1 VSDAGSTLAA
11 WLEQLETRSP
21 REIVLGLDRV
31 SAVLERLAPTM
42 PQVVFTIGGTN
53 GKGSSVEL
61 TQELFT
67 RAGYLTGAYTSPHIL
82 DYNERIRVNGE
93 PVSDAEIVACFERI
107 EAARGSTELT
117 YFEFGTL
124 AAVLA
129 FEARGVEVAV
139 LEVGMGGRL
148 DAVNAIEP
156 AASLITNVSL
166 DHCEWLGPD
175 VETIAV
181 EKAGILRRRRPA
193 VYAAGTVP
201 QSILS
206 IAAAL
211 QTDLRLP
218 GRDYGFE
225 QAGSGWNWW
234 GRTRRLESLPPP
246 ALAGRAQVGNAAG
259 VLALLEAA
267 GFEKLLTREAVS
279 AALRGLS
286 IPGRMQP
293 FRDTHAWL
301 LDVAHNPAAAQVLA
315 DGLRENPVEGP
326 TVALLGMLA
335 DKDVEGW
342 VAPLRPLVDHW
353 IAWTADNHRA
363 LPAAELARRVA
374 NATNRGC
381 VEARGV
387 DDAVSTARELCAPG
401 GRILVTG
408 SFYSV
413 GPVLKRLGYTRA
425 AEKRSWKEH

>member
-1 VSDAGSTLAA
+1 MSDGGSSLAA
-11 WLEQLETRSP
+11 WLERLETLSP

-31 SAVLERLAPTM
+31 SVVLERLAPEL
-42 PQVVFTIGGTN
+42 PRIVFTIGGTN

-61 TQELFT
+61 TQALFT
-67 RAGYLTGAYTSPHIL
+67 RAGYVTGAYTSPHIL
-82 DYNERIRVNGE
+82 HYNERIRVNGM
-93 PVSDAEIVACFERI
+93 PVSDAEIVGSFERI

-124 AAVLA
+124 AAVLV

-156 AASLITNVSL
+156 TASLITNVSL
-166 DHCEWLGPD
+166 DHCEWLGTD
-175 VETIAV
+175 VEAIAV
-181 EKAGILRRRRPA
+181 EKAGIMRPRRPA
-193 VYAAGTVP
+193 VYAAASVP
-201 QSILS
+201 QSILR
-206 IAAAL
+206 IADAQ

-234 GRTRRLESLPPP
+234 GRTMRLPSLARP
-246 ALAGRAQVGNAAG
+246 ALAGRAQFANAAG

-267 GFEKLLTREAVS
+267 GFEELLNGEQVS

-286 IPGRMQP
+286 IPGRMQQV
-293 FRDTHAWL
+293 RDTHTWL
-301 LDVAHNPAAAQVLA
+301 LDVAHNPAAARVLA
-315 DGLRENPVEGP
+315 DGLKDDPVPGP

-335 DKDVEGW
+335 DKDVEGC
-342 VAPLRPLVDHW
+342 VEPLLPFVDQW
-353 IAWTADNHRA
+353 IACTADNHRA

-374 NATNRGC
+374 NAANRAC
-381 VEARGV
+381 LEAASV
-387 DDAVSTARELCAPG
+387 DDAMSEARDLCEAG

-413 GPVLKRLGYTRA
+413 GPVLKALGLYS
-425 AEKRSWKEH
+425 RS